1 MLWHCHL
8 TAQWNHGSE
17 LWRGNG
23 NQFGLTNALDTLVQ
37 EKFLSWLLKL
47 KYFLFFFFF
56 FHCFKFIYFLTK
68 LGRETKFKWFNICHP
83 ELLSPEFFFK
93 TTLMRGLFLV
103 WADFH
108 FNWCLFLLLYSAWEP
123 VGILK
128 KACCVAECPGRI
140 QHCSSSE
147 EPINHD
153 LETPAS
159 VPFSCVQRKRNTGS
173 LLCSFVDTEYL
184 ESTRGQIKTCR
195 LELF

>member
-1 MLWHCHL
+1 MALSFDSSMEPWVRTMKGKWKSIWADQCFGYL
-8 TAQWNHGSE
+8 GSGEIPE
-17 LWRGNG
+17 LA
-23 NQFGLTNALDTLVQ
+23 FKV
-37 EKFLSWLLKL
+37 KIFSFL
-47 KYFLFFFFF
+47 FFF